1 MGRHA
6 SRLFIALFLLLA
18 GCAAPEVPKEQYF
31 RLIAVPAAMPVDRPL
46 NGVLE
51 VPPFTTDG
59 VLAERPLLFSAND
72 GQRLEQRNYAYWSDS
87 PRQMLRDEL
96 VSYLRSAKA
105 APQIVP
111 SELRIDT
118 KYVLKGTLYRLEQRA
133 NPNSAI
139 IEIEFSLIEEDS
151 NRLIATKVFHAEEPA
166 ASGDIDDAV
175 KALNLG
181 MNKIFHDVAVMISQN

>member
-1 MGRHA
+1 MNRRMP
-6 SRLFIALFLLLA
+6 RLCIAFLLLLA
-18 GCAAPEVPKEQYF
+18 GCMAPSVPKEQFF
-31 RLIAVPAAMPVDRPL
+31 RLIAVPATRPLDKPL

-72 GQRLEQRNYAYWSDS
+72 GQKLEQRNYAYWSDS

-111 SELRIDT
+111 SELRLDA

-133 NPNSAI
+133 NPNSAV
-139 IEIEFSLIEEDS
+139 IEIEFSLIEEDT
-151 NRLIATKVFHAEEPA
+151 NRLITSKVFRAEEPA
-166 ASGDIDDAV
+166 ATGDIDDAV
-175 KALNLG
+175 KALNTG
-181 MNKIFHDVAVMISQN
+181 MNRIFQDVAAMIGQH